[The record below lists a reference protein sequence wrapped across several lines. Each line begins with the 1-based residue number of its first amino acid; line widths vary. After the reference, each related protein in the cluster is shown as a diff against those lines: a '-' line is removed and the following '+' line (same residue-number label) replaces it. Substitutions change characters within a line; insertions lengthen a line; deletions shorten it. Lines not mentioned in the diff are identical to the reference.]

1 MLELILWL
9 LGIHT
14 EQIVPLEARS
24 CDNTHEIIEYYES
37 FESDYIPIYEI

>member
-14 EQIVPLEARS
+14 EQIVLPEVRS
-24 CDNTHEIIEYYES
+24 CDNTHEIIEYYEM
-37 FESDYIPIYEI
+37 FESDYIPMYEI